1 MKPRILKIDFPF
13 PSTSGASRVQGLEEN
28 DVFLS
33 SVLDMLP
40 SENFS
45 IIYATTPSSLEI
57 QSLVNEHIYHSENL
71 ATLREHTDLKRDVS
85 GRQEGVNTTLPD
97 GPLFE
102 KYQFFTPAIFLGGV
116 VTLFMLAI
124 LYVGISALSSLQVS
138 YAAFDRENGP
148 AAQKKQQ

>member
-1 MKPRILKIDFPF
+1 MKVDFPF
-13 PSTSGASRVQGLEEN
+13 PSSGASRAQGLEEN
-28 DVFLS
+28 GVFLS

-40 SENFS
+40 SVNFTV
-45 IIYATTPSSLEI
+45 IYTTTPSSLDSHGSMAEPD
-57 QSLVNEHIYHSENL
+57 YHSDNTAL
-71 ATLREHTDLKRDVS
+71 ALFQGRIELKRVLS
-85 GRQEGVNTTLPD
+85 GRQGEDEPDITLPD

-102 KYQFFTPAIFLGGV
+102 KYQFFTPAIFLGGAV
-116 VTLFMLAI
+116 SLFMLMI